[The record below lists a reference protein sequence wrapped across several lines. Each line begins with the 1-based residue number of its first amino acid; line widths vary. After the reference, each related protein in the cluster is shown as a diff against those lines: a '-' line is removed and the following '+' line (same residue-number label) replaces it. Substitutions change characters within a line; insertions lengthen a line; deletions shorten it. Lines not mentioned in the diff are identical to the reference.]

1 MKLIAHRGLYN
12 GPNESLENHPDQI
25 LDALSKGFDCEIDVW
40 FKADGGWFL
49 GHNGPE
55 YPVDFEFLKQ
65 SGLWIHAKNLPALYV
80 LTGTDLNYFWHQG
93 DDCVLTSH
101 CYIWTYPDKPLTK
114 HSIMLMPEWDDPE
127 LTNLNISG
135 CYGICSDYVQK
146 IKNNYEKR
154 I

>member
-12 GPNESLENHPDQI
+12 GPDESLENHPAQI

-40 FKADGGWFL
+40 FKADGGWSL

-55 YPVDFEFLKQ
+55 YPINFEFLEQ
-65 SGLWIHAKNLPALYV
+65 PGLWIHAKNLPALYV

-114 HSIMLMPEWDDPE
+114 HSIMLMPEWDDLE
-127 LTNLNISG
+127 LSNLDISG